1 MHGEAGFAMVA
12 LITVI
17 TFIGIAFGF
26 AAVRT
31 RAARVA
37 WRSARAKLVSYVA
50 GLLCGFWLLAIPVH
64 AQTYQSASTP
74 FGWIDTATHTRI
86 GYNTAS
92 YKFNGGGGCGS
103 APPVLDDT
111 ISDLIPIGFTFV
123 YGTTSYTQLRIQTNG
138 RLQFN
143 NTECG
148 YGTASVGPPQ
158 TYPYGY
164 PDPTMN
170 NTMKAFGVDLDPTNK
185 VDSPAYPTTCNGHA
199 NCYVKWATIG
209 TAPNRQFVVTWFH
222 VPEWVTATNTSGSF
236 DLQVILNETGSFVY
250 QYGTNVHGGTGTA
263 QVGWQLTTADY
274 AVLSFGASVEPPPN
288 TAIVF
293 FKPSTVATYRFD
305 EGAWLSGVAGQVL
318 ESTPNARHGTAMGA
332 AQTTA
337 DGKVCRGAN
346 IPANITG
353 AAVDAVQTGVN
364 IGTASLN
371 LLGTG
376 TVTFWYKSASA
387 WSGAAAQLLD
397 ATSVGGQWFY
407 LAKKAGGTLYF
418 GVTDSTG
425 AFRSVETPV
434 QTFAANTWVHVAVS
448 WNFNGLAAA
457 NSDQLKIFVNGGT
470 PTTSS
475 FTSNGTVT
483 TQAGLLYLGDNPVG
497 VADTNGSVNSANGV
511 IDEVNIHNTALSTAE
526 VGADMVGTHACS
538 SLAIHHLEIQSS
550 GSGLTCAASPI
561 TIRGCANASCSTLYT
576 NGISGTLTATGTPA
590 VISDTSTGGF
600 PGSGFAIGAGSS
612 STVKYIQV
620 ASAGSVVLG
629 ISGANLTVPGT
640 TTCNFGSPVAC
651 TFTASTAG
659 FIYSNSSTGTS
670 YTIPAQVS
678 GTATAA
684 NAIYL
689 RAVQATTSNAAVC
702 TPAIISQSNV
712 PVTLSY
718 TCVDPATCQAGN
730 LLTINSTA
738 VPASGGS
745 VTLNFDANGSTPITL
760 RYDDVGRITVNASKT
775 VTPFGG
781 ATAVNLTG
789 STNGFVVA
797 PASFAVTPV
806 GPYVAGS
813 AFSVTVAAKN
823 ALGGTTLNFGKEST
837 TENVT
842 LGRTL
847 TAPAGGNNPALAGTT
862 TLTDAAF
869 QTGNGVASTN
879 AVQWGEVGDIAVTAT
894 LASGSYLGSGLT
906 ATGSGAAGPFKPAYF
921 DTAVTQGCNTFTY
934 SGQPFGVTV
943 TARNTAG
950 TTTQN
955 YKGTYARA
963 VTLSDAN
970 SATNNSTTLGN
981 LANTAIPAASFSNGV
996 ATVSTPAYTFS
1007 ANITAPLAAPGSAPL
1022 KLRATDTDAVTSSGH
1037 TEGTAVIRSGRLR
1050 LSNVYGYK
1058 SPLAM
1063 PVEAQYWS
1071 GNSWVKN
1078 SDDSCTAIAT
1088 TNVLLPAASTWTRTG
1103 PGTLSGGA
1111 GSISLVP
1118 SGAGSISVCA
1128 DLAADPTG
1136 GVACV
1141 ATSAARPWLQSKWPP
1156 GTNFDNDPSA
1166 TATFGV
1172 FSPEGKRGVYN
1183 REMY

>member
-1 MHGEAGFAMVA
+1 MSGWRGAWLAA
-12 LITVI
+12 AP
-17 TFIGIAFGF
+17 AF
-26 AAVRT
+26 
-31 RAARVA
+31 
-37 WRSARAKLVSYVA
+37 VA
-50 GLLCGFWLLAIPVH
+50 GAGKRLGCVAVLLCGLWLSAVPAH

-74 FGWIDTATHTRI
+74 FSWVDPATHTRI
-86 GYNTAS
+86 GYNTPT

-103 APPVLDDT
+103 TPPVLDDT

-123 YGTTSYTQLRIQTNG
+123 YGTIGYTQLRIQTNG

-143 NTECG
+143 NAECG

-164 PDPTMN
+164 PVATMN
-170 NTMKAFGVDLDPTNK
+170 NTMKVFGVDLDPTNRA
-185 VDSPAYPTTCNGHA
+185 DSATYPTTCNGHA
-199 NCYVKWATIG
+199 NCYVKWASIG

-222 VPEWVTATNTSGSF
+222 VPEWVTSTNTSGSF
-236 DLQVILNETGSFVY
+236 DLQVILNEDGSFVY
-250 QYGTNVHGGTGTA
+250 QYGTITHGGTGTA
-263 QVGWQLTTADY
+263 QVGWQLTTTDY
-274 AVLSFGASVEPPPN
+274 AVLTFGASTEPPPN
-288 TAIVF
+288 TSIVF
-293 FKPSTVATYRFD
+293 FKPSAVANYRFD
-305 EGAWLSGVAGQVL
+305 EGGWLPGAAGQVL
-318 ESTPNARHGTAMGA
+318 DTTANARHGMSVGT

-337 DGKVCRGAN
+337 AGYVCRGAN
-346 IPANITG
+346 IPANTTG
-353 AAVDAVQTGVN
+353 PAVDAVQTGVN
-364 IGTASLN
+364 VGTASLN

-376 TVTFWYKSASA
+376 TIAFWYKSNSA
-387 WSGAAAQLLD
+387 WSGAAAQLID

-425 AFRSVETPV
+425 TFRSVETPV

-457 NSDQLKIFVNGGT
+457 NSDQLRIFVNAGT

-483 TQAGLLYLGDNPVG
+483 TQAGLLYVGDNPVG
-497 VADTNGSVNSANGV
+497 IADTNGSVNSANGV
-511 IDEVNIHNTALSTAE
+511 IDEVTVYNSALSTAQ
-526 VGADMVGTHACS
+526 VGAHKVGTHTCPTS
-538 SLAIHHLEIQSS
+538 NIHHLEIQSS

-561 TIRGCANASCSTLYT
+561 TIRACTNAPCSTLYT
-576 NGISGTLTATGTPA
+576 GGISGTLTATGTPV
-590 VISDTSTGGF
+590 VISDTSSGGF
-600 PGSGFAIGAGSS
+600 PGSGFAIGLGSS

-629 ISGANLTVPGT
+629 IAGVNQAVPNA
-640 TTCNFGSPVAC
+640 TTCNFGSPAC
-651 TFTASTAG
+651 TFTANTAG
-659 FIYSNSSTGTS
+659 FIYANASTGTS

-689 RAVQATTSNAAVC
+689 RAVQALTTNPAVC

-712 PVTLSY
+712 PVTLGY

-730 LLTINSTA
+730 LMTINSTA
-738 VPASGGS
+738 VPAGGGS
-745 VTLNFDANGSTPITL
+745 VNLNFDANGSAPITI
-760 RYDDVGRITVNASKT
+760 RYDDVGRITVDASKT

-781 ATAVNLTG
+781 ATPVTLTG
-789 STNGFVVA
+789 SSNGFVVA
-797 PASFAVTPV
+797 PASFAVTPA

-813 AFSVTVAAKN
+813 PFNVTVAAKN
-823 ALGGTTLNFGKEST
+823 ALGGTTQNFGKEST

-862 TLTDAAF
+862 TLADAAF
-869 QTGNGVASTN
+869 QTGNGVASTS

-921 DTAVTQGCNTFTY
+921 DTAAIEGCSAFTY

-943 TARNTAG
+943 TAKNAAG

-955 YKGTYARA
+955 YKGAYARA
-963 VTLSDAN
+963 TTLADAN
-970 SATNNSTTLGN
+970 SATNNSTTLGV
-981 LANTAIPAASFSNGV
+981 LANTGITAATFSNGV
-996 ATVSTPAYTFS
+996 ATTATLVYAFN
-1007 ANITAPLAAPGSAPL
+1007 AKITAPLEAPGSAPL

-1037 TEGTAVIRSGRLR
+1037 TEGTTAIRSGRLR
-1050 LSNVYGYK
+1050 LSNVYG
-1058 SPLAM
+1058 SVAPLDM
-1063 PVEAQYWS
+1063 PVEPQYWT
-1071 GNSWVKN
+1071 GNSWTRN
-1078 SDDSCTAIAT
+1078 GSDGCTT
-1088 TNVLLPAASTWTRTG
+1088 LV
-1103 PGTLSGGA
+1103 PGTISLSPAGWGVAVVPGFIRLTPTGA
-1111 GSISLVP
+1111 GSV
-1118 SGAGSISVCA
+1118 SVCA
-1128 DLAADPTG
+1128 DLAADPVG
-1136 GVACV
+1136 GVVC
-1141 ATSAARPWLQSKWPP
+1141 SAASAALPWLQSKWPP
-1156 GTNFDNDPSA
+1156 GANHDNDPSA

-1172 FSPEGKRGVYN
+1172 FSPEGRRGVYN

>member
-1 MHGEAGFAMVA
+1 
-12 LITVI
+12 
-17 TFIGIAFGF
+17 
-26 AAVRT
+26 
-31 RAARVA
+31 
-37 WRSARAKLVSYVA
+37 
-50 GLLCGFWLLAIPVH
+50 
-64 AQTYQSASTP
+64 
-74 FGWIDTATHTRI
+74 
-86 GYNTAS
+86 
-92 YKFNGGGGCGS
+92 
-103 APPVLDDT
+103 
-111 ISDLIPIGFTFV
+111 
-123 YGTTSYTQLRIQTNG
+123 
-138 RLQFN
+138 
-143 NTECG
+143 
-148 YGTASVGPPQ
+148 
-158 TYPYGY
+158 
-164 PDPTMN
+164 
-170 NTMKAFGVDLDPTNK
+170 
-185 VDSPAYPTTCNGHA
+185 
-199 NCYVKWATIG
+199 
-209 TAPNRQFVVTWFH
+209 
-222 VPEWVTATNTSGSF
+222 
-236 DLQVILNETGSFVY
+236 
-250 QYGTNVHGGTGTA
+250 
-263 QVGWQLTTADY
+263 
-274 AVLSFGASVEPPPN
+274 
-288 TAIVF
+288 
-293 FKPSTVATYRFD
+293 
-305 EGAWLSGVAGQVL
+305 
-318 ESTPNARHGTAMGA
+318 
-332 AQTTA
+332 
-337 DGKVCRGAN
+337 
-346 IPANITG
+346 
-353 AAVDAVQTGVN
+353 
-364 IGTASLN
+364 
-371 LLGTG
+371 
-376 TVTFWYKSASA
+376 
-387 WSGAAAQLLD
+387 
-397 ATSVGGQWFY
+397 
-407 LAKKAGGTLYF
+407 LYF

-425 AFRSVETPV
+425 AFRSVETPA

-483 TQAGLLYLGDNPVG
+483 TQTGLLYLGDNPVG

-538 SLAIHHLEIQSS
+538 SLAIHHLEIQTS

-590 VISDTSTGGF
+590 VISDTSSGGF

-659 FIYSNSSTGTS
+659 FIYSNSSTGTG

-712 PVTLSY
+712 PVTLGY
-718 TCVDPATCQAGN
+718 TCGDPATCQTGN

-738 VPASGGS
+738 GSASGGS
-745 VTLNFDANGSTPITL
+745 VSLNFDANGSTPITL
-760 RYDDVGRITVNASKT
+760 RYDDVGQVMVNANKT

-781 ATAVNLTG
+781 ATAVTLTG

-797 PASFAVTPV
+797 PASFTVTPA

-813 AFSVTVAAKN
+813 PFSVTVAAKN
-823 ALGGTTLNFGKEST
+823 ALGGTTQNFGKEST

-906 ATGSGAAGPFKPAYF
+906 ATGSGAAGPFRPAYF
-921 DTAVTQGCNTFTY
+921 DTIVAPGGGTFTY
-934 SGQPFGVTV
+934 SGQPFSVTV
-943 TARNTAG
+943 TARNAAG

-955 YKGTYARA
+955 YRGTYAKV

-981 LANTAIPAASFSNGV
+981 LTNASITAATFASGV
-996 ATVSTPAYTFS
+996 ATVSTPTYTFN
-1007 ANITAPLAAPGSAPL
+1007 AKTTAPLEAPGSAPI
-1022 KLRATDTDAVTSSGH
+1022 KIRAIDTDGVTSSGH
-1037 TEGTAVIRSGRLR
+1037 AEGTTAIRAGRMRLVNFYGSELLR
-1050 LSNVYGYK
+1050 
-1058 SPLAM
+1058 PR
-1063 PVEAQYWS
+1063 VEYRAEYWS
-1071 GNSWVKN
+1071 GNRWSTNTLDSTTSIVAGNVATGGLVVNSLSALNAGIGFITFNAAAVGTYDIAIDLNAAGADTSCNAAHAGTGANKPWLQGSW
-1078 SDDSCTAIAT
+1078 SASC
-1088 TNVLLPAASTWTRTG
+1088 
-1103 PGTLSGGA
+1103 
-1111 GSISLVP
+1111 
-1118 SGAGSISVCA
+1118 
-1128 DLAADPTG
+1128 G
-1136 GVACV
+1136 GVAAWAQDPNARV
-1141 ATSAARPWLQSKWPP
+1141 RLGTSKAP
-1156 GTNFDNDPSA
+1156 
-1166 TATFGV
+1166 
-1172 FSPEGKRGVYN
+1172 YIYM
-1183 REMY
+1183 RERY